1 MKLVKFKVQNF
12 RGLKGE
18 HNEIQFKKSDIIF
31 LIGQNNT
38 GKSTFLRAYEFFTNS
53 KQKAT
58 LDDFYNQDITNTIKM
73 EGWFE
78 LEKDDDKDKSYYS
91 KSDPDWATKWV
102 NSDGY
107 IKIKKEWN
115 NINQDFKKYTFSPNE
130 GHWVLNGFGGFDS
143 LFGKAAPT
151 PISINAMEDEA
162 SLGEKVNKLIQDQYL
177 KSLKDNHQEQYKKV
191 LQEIRNL
198 QNCVIGCATIQQ
210 QDELL
215 NQSFQ
220 HVFDGLKLSIEANT
234 SENIKVEDLLKKNHT
249 ITIQKDGIERK
260 DSFQRSGHGI
270 IRQALF
276 NFITFLLNM
285 QEESHRKEYIILYE
299 EPELFLHPKITFKLR
314 EELYNLAAPGKPY
327 QILCAT
333 HSPMMIDISKD
344 HSSLIR
350 VVKNQDE
357 ETITYQVQTEV
368 YTARYSKERVQMIN
382 RFNPHICEVFY
393 ADKVLLVEGDTET
406 IVYRELLNKFF
417 PEKEIFVLN
426 TGSKMNIPFFQD
438 ILTAFHIKHYP
449 IHDVDSKLI
458 NTVNGQKTSAAWS
471 LNEKIWKKVETA
483 NTIESGLSN
492 RYVHNANFENAH
504 KYNLSNGKDKPL
516 NAFLFVETIKDI
528 NQDVPCLNWL
538 KDILG
543 ECKIRH
549 DQEHVESIAKTIETI
564 ENDKKTY
571 KTISIDDSNHSI

>member
-1 MKLVKFKVQNF
+1 MKLVKFKVKNF

-18 HNEIQFKKSDIIF
+18 HNEILFKKSDIIF

-38 GKSTFLRAYEFFTNS
+38 GKSTFLRAYEFFTSS
-53 KQKAT
+53 KQKAS
-58 LDDFYNQDITNTIKM
+58 LDDFYNQDVTNVIEM

-91 KSDPDWATKWV
+91 KTDPDWANKWV
-102 NSDGY
+102 NKDGY

-115 NINQDFKKYTFSPNE
+115 TANQDFKKYTFSPDE
-130 GHWVLNGFGGFDS
+130 EKWLLNGFGGFDS
-143 LFGKAAPT
+143 LFVKAAPT

-177 KSLKDNHQEQYKKV
+177 KTLKDSHQEQYEKV
-191 LQEIRNL
+191 LQEIRHL
-198 QNCVIGCATIQQ
+198 QNCVIECATIQQ

-215 NQSFQ
+215 NQSFK
-220 HVFDGLKLSIEANT
+220 HVFDGLKLSIEVNS

-249 ITIQKDGIERK
+249 ITIQKDGIDRK

-285 QEESHRKEYIILYE
+285 QEGAHRKEYIILYE

-314 EELYNLAAPGKPY
+314 EELYNLAAPDKPY

-350 VVKNQDE
+350 VVKKENE
-357 ETITYQVQTEV
+357 ETITYQVQTGV
-368 YTARYSKERVQMIN
+368 YTEKYSKERIQMIN

-393 ADKVLLVEGDTET
+393 ADKVLLVEGDTEA

-417 PEKEIFVLN
+417 SDKEVFVLN

-458 NTVNGQKTSAAWS
+458 NTVNGLKTNAAWS
-471 LNEKIWKKVETA
+471 INNKIWEKVKMA
-483 NTIESGLSN
+483 NAVEKGLSN

-516 NAFLFVETIKDI
+516 NAFLFVETIKRADEDI
-528 NQDVPCLNWL
+528 PCLNWL

-543 ECKIRH
+543 ECKTIH
-549 DQEHVESIAKTIETI
+549 DQDYVESIAKTIECI
-564 ENDKKTY
+564 ENEKKTY
-571 KTISIDDSNHSI
+571 QTIQIDGLNV

>member
-1 MKLVKFKVQNF
+1 
-12 RGLKGE
+12 
-18 HNEIQFKKSDIIF
+18 
-31 LIGQNNT
+31 
-38 GKSTFLRAYEFFTNS
+38 
-53 KQKAT
+53 
-58 LDDFYNQDITNTIKM
+58 
-73 EGWFE
+73 
-78 LEKDDDKDKSYYS
+78 
-91 KSDPDWATKWV
+91 
-102 NSDGY
+102 
-107 IKIKKEWN
+107 
-115 NINQDFKKYTFSPNE
+115 
-130 GHWVLNGFGGFDS
+130 
-143 LFGKAAPT
+143 
-151 PISINAMEDEA
+151 
-162 SLGEKVNKLIQDQYL
+162 
-177 KSLKDNHQEQYKKV
+177 
-191 LQEIRNL
+191 
-198 QNCVIGCATIQQ
+198 
-210 QDELL
+210 
-215 NQSFQ
+215 
-220 HVFDGLKLSIEANT
+220 
-234 SENIKVEDLLKKNHT
+234 
-249 ITIQKDGIERK
+249 
-260 DSFQRSGHGI
+260 
-270 IRQALF
+270 
-276 NFITFLLNM
+276 
-285 QEESHRKEYIILYE
+285 
-299 EPELFLHPKITFKLR
+299 
-314 EELYNLAAPGKPY
+314 
-327 QILCAT
+327 
-333 HSPMMIDISKD
+333 MMIDISKD

-357 ETITYQVQTEV
+357 ETITYQVQTGV
-368 YTARYSKERVQMIN
+368 YTEMYSKERVQMIN

-471 LNEKIWKKVETA
+471 LNEKIWKKVEAA
-483 NTIESGLSN
+483 NIIENGLSN

-538 KDILG
+538 KDILD

-549 DQEHVESIAKTIETI
+549 DQEYVESIAKTIETI